1 MKLRIILFLLLT
13 TSLSAFADYNKNSL
27 FEDLVKKYWHL
38 KSISASFNDVARG
51 ITGVIKASQGNK
63 YSIKTGTR
71 SIVSDGIT
79 VWNYDATSKKVVI
92 NAVDPGNMSASIDK
106 IFFNF
111 VDNYTPSD
119 ITKNEYGYTLELVKK
134 NSKNQ
139 NQDKLMLWVD
149 GKTLDIFKIQLNN
162 ETSVNT
168 WEVVDLRLNRKF
180 KTNTFIFSVPKGT
193 EVIDLR

>member
-1 MKLRIILFLLLT
+1 
-13 TSLSAFADYNKNSL
+13 
-27 FEDLVKKYWHL
+27 
-38 KSISASFNDVARG
+38 
-51 ITGVIKASQGNK
+51 
-63 YSIKTGTR
+63 
-71 SIVSDGIT
+71 
-79 VWNYDATSKKVVI
+79 
-92 NAVDPGNMSASIDK
+92 MSASIDK